1 MKRII
6 PSVIACLLVSSAFA
20 QDPHF
25 SQYSSTPL
33 LVNPANT
40 GFKND
45 LRAIINYKNQWSSVA
60 DPYTTSAFSF
70 DMRTNKGGTNN
81 SYLGLG
87 AQVLHDKAGGNNM
100 SQTQAAI
107 NVAGIIKIDAYNKFS
122 TGIMGGL
129 GQRSADYTELRWE
142 SQYANGAYNG
152 QLNSNETFESNS
164 FSYFDAGAGIA
175 WSYGKDQAYIS
186 ANNGVK
192 ATVGFSA
199 SHFGIPNASFKA
211 NTGEKLKTK
220 FIGHASME
228 LGKQNTN
235 LTIMPSVYYIQQ
247 GSLRE
252 ILVGSSFRYLLQEGS
267 HYTGSNK
274 AASISLGVHYRVL
287 DALITSLQ
295 VDFSNYSVGVSY
307 DVNISKLST
316 ASQMRGGIEL
326 FLRFV
331 TPNPF
336 GGGTS
341 SKFN

>member
-1 MKRII
+1 MKHIL
-6 PSVIACLLVSSAFA
+6 PSLIACLIVSSSLA

-33 LVNPANT
+33 ILNPANT
-40 GFKND
+40 GLQND

-60 DPYTTSAFSF
+60 DPYKTSAFSF
-70 DMRTNKGGTNN
+70 DMRTSKGGSDN

-87 AQVLHDKAGGNNM
+87 AQVLHDKAGGTNM
-100 SQTQAAI
+100 ALTQAAI
-107 NVAGIIKIDAYNKFS
+107 NVSGIIKIDAYNKLS
-122 TGIMGGL
+122 TGIMGGF
-129 GQRSADYTELRWE
+129 GQRRADYSELRWE
-142 SQYANGAYNG
+142 SQYSNGAYND
-152 QLNSNETFESNS
+152 QLSSNEVFESNS
-164 FSYFDAGAGIA
+164 FTYFDAGAGIA
-175 WSYGKDQAYIS
+175 WTYGKDQAYIT

-199 SHFGIPNASFKA
+199 SHFGLPNASFVA

-228 LGKQNTN
+228 LGKENTN
-235 LTIMPSVYYIQQ
+235 LTIMPSIYYVQQ

-267 HYTGSNK
+267 HFTGFNK
-274 AASISLGVHYRVL
+274 SASITIGAHYRVL
-287 DALITSLQ
+287 DALITSFQ
-295 VDFSNYSVGVSY
+295 IDFSNYTVGVSY
-307 DVNISKLST
+307 DVNISQLSS

-336 GGGTS
+336 AGS
-341 SKFN
+341 SSAKFR